1 MNLVFKPQWTTS
13 VYRPAL
19 CMLKV
24 SGVDCERPQFAQ
36 KSLEARAAVSTEV
49 SMDAAPA
56 LVIPTERIP

>member
-1 MNLVFKPQWTTS
+1 
-13 VYRPAL
+13 
-19 CMLKV
+19 MLKV